1 MDPLLAGLALGGSAL
16 AGYGASAPEL
26 LRKTPGPTSA
36 GAAEQALLNSLDNR
50 TSHNPITMID
60 RNIINPDNINLGKYI
75 RNSDEF
81 ASYKAASPNN
91 NPRYSINPNADRGLL
106 AHELGHIEFG
116 QSQAGRRLQATRRN
130 KKLGHALEAAS
141 LLAPA
146 AFAAYGD
153 DDTALASGA
162 LLATALAAPTL
173 IDEFEGSRRGLGIL
187 KDAGMQATAG
197 QRARMAGGLL
207 SYAARPI
214 ALAAAGVG
222 LGGLLPG

>member
-26 LRKTPGPTSA
+26 LRKTPGPTSS
-36 GAAEQALLNSLDNR
+36 GAAEQALLSILEGR
-50 TSHNPITMID
+50 TAGNPITSID
-60 RNIINPDNINLGKYI
+60 RSLISPDNINLRKFI
-75 RNSDEF
+75 RNSDQF
-81 ASYKAASPNN
+81 ASYQNRTPEQSPG
-91 NPRYSINPNADRGLL
+91 YAINPNADRGLL
-106 AHELGHIEFG
+106 AHELGHVEFG
-116 QSQAGRRLQATRRN
+116 QTKAGNQLQAVRGN

-187 KDAGMQATAG
+187 NDAGMRATAG

-207 SYAARPI
+207 SYAARPV

-222 LGGLLPG
+222 LGGLIAG